1 MIGKIIGIAVC
12 FAAIV
17 MQTDAQGLS
26 VELDGGLQ
34 GIHYGLSRGS
44 VKLLPGG
51 SLGLLYTFPLTGPF
65 DLITGITGG
74 IYRTQASLPN
84 GTVFTN
90 YQVDDEGSAF
100 QYKMKAEGYKET
112 ERFIAAGIPLLL
124 QYHGTS
130 EETQWYFNAGGKVV
144 FPSAASTQ
152 ISAQQLTL
160 SGYYPD
166 YNINLSNLPQH
177 GFGILNN
184 WKASAS
190 TILRP
195 AVALTAATG
204 FSFGL
209 SHGMRL
215 SIGLYIDYGLIALKG
230 KSDSMPLVTY
240 SPAGVSSVKA
250 NSLLNMPDAGPAKL
264 LSFGLQLRLS
274 LGPPRVKHAAKPME
288 QPVVQ
293 PEMTKEP
300 PVPDTKAI
308 KSPSPDTTTMTAPS
322 PDTVAMTPPSPD
334 TASAT
339 PSYYDSLG
347 INYDDAVFIEQPV
360 IFGAVDEVAIPQ
372 VGKVHLDKAAAILM
386 QHPKIRIS
394 LVGHICNSET
404 ETEDPKVASVR
415 AKAIARYLMSKG
427 VSRNRMDVSALKE
440 SDPVQPNNPP
450 ANYRRR
456 RVAITVE

>member
-1 MIGKIIGIAVC
+1 MIGKITGIAVC

-26 VELDGGLQ
+26 IELDGGLQ
-34 GIHYGLSRGS
+34 GIQYGLSRGS

-51 SLGLLYTFPLTGPF
+51 SLGLLYTFRLTGPF

-90 YQVDDEGSAF
+90 YQVDDKGSAF
-100 QYKMKAEGYKET
+100 QYNMKAEGYKET

-124 QYHGTS
+124 QYHGTG

-166 YNINLSNLPQH
+166 YNIDVSNLPQH

-190 TILRP
+190 TVLKP
-195 AVALTAATG
+195 AVALSAATG

-209 SHGMRL
+209 SRGMRL
-215 SIGLYIDYGLIALKG
+215 SIGLYVDYGLTALKG
-230 KSDSMPLVTY
+230 RSDSMPLVTY
-240 SPAGVSSVKA
+240 SPAGVSAVKA
-250 NSLLNMPDAGPAKL
+250 NSLLNMPNAGPAKL

-274 LGPPRVKHAAKPME
+274 LGLSRIKHAAKSME

-300 PVPDTKAI
+300 PVPDTL
-308 KSPSPDTTTMTAPS
+308 
-322 PDTVAMTPPSPD
+322 AMTPPSPD
-334 TASAT
+334 TASAM

-372 VGKVHLDKAAAILM
+372 VGKAHLDKAAAILM

-404 ETEDPKVASVR
+404 ETEDPKVASARV
-415 AKAIARYLMSKG
+415 KAVTRYLVSKG
-427 VSRNRMDVSALKE
+427 VRRNRMDVSALKE

-450 ANYRRR
+450 VNYRRR